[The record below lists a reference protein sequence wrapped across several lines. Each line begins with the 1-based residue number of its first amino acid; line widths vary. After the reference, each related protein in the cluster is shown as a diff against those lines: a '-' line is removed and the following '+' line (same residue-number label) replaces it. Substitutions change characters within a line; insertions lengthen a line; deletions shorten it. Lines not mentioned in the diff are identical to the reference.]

1 MKFGI
6 HSAFHAGSVDLAAF
20 AVRCEELG
28 FESLWL
34 PEHGVIPVHP
44 SVGPGGVVGAPIPD
58 AYVLMVDPLIGL
70 TVAAAVTKT
79 LRLGTGVCLIPE
91 HHPVALAKRIASL
104 DLYSNGRFILGTGAG
119 WQPEESAALGGDFPR
134 RWAQTV
140 ESLTIMHKL
149 WTEDEPAHAGTYYQF
164 PPLRFHPKPVQTPR
178 PPILLGG
185 TSPRVFQ
192 RAAMYAD
199 GWAPWMIDP
208 EGLAT
213 GREQL
218 LDAFARAGRDP
229 ATAEV
234 TVFTRGPAD
243 DLIARY
249 EVAGADRLVFTMRS
263 TPDADP
269 FGRLARLAQEV
280 GRSGRQAE
288 RTQA

>member
-1 MKFGI
+1 
-6 HSAFHAGSVDLAAF
+6 
-20 AVRCEELG
+20 
-28 FESLWL
+28 
-34 PEHGVIPVHP
+34 
-44 SVGPGGVVGAPIPD
+44 VGAPIPD

-134 RWAQTV
+134 RWAQTA

-149 WTEDEPAHAGTYYQF
+149 WTEDAPAHAGTYYQF

-208 EGLAT
+208 AGLAT
-213 GREQL
+213 GRAQL

-229 ATAEV
+229 ATAEGV
-234 TVFTRGPAD
+234 SQGWRRQSGAQAGRRSGHRPSHAPPVCVVGEGHIGPAPRGKT
-243 DLIARY
+243 LSSRQ
-249 EVAGADRLVFTMRS
+249 
-263 TPDADP
+263 
-269 FGRLARLAQEV
+269 RLAMIHGGGYDAGHRHGSVWSPTTWEV
-280 GRSGRQAE
+280 RHGPHTNRHTRP
-288 RTQA
+288 RP